1 MLTAPIALRCLR
13 AGLPLAAAV
22 AMLAGCQARPVAT
35 LAVNGAAPTLGAP
48 GPAEALGAAVMSG
61 PMGTA
66 EMRIVLSGDKA
77 QRALTADRRVQSVD
91 LAKATNIDVY
101 VTGAGINGWA
111 TVKSNAN
118 FGAADATTGLR
129 TASFSG
135 AVQAGLRRVFRVVVQ
150 DAGGNTLEEV
160 WGVADIPAAA
170 TTAVQIDRHTTPVG
184 EVFRKLL
191 LAGDTAKA
199 LAIPVADVQALTD
212 KLLNTNSATG
222 APIDA
227 TKPQINHT
235 LLNTDL
241 AASAVALG
249 EGGTAY
255 KVPATLPSFLVPTPV
270 KKGAVTVRAMDV
282 LGQPITSEG
291 VGYLNDQ
298 ASPIKRTNAGDPL
311 VITFPDVTPGAW
323 TATLVDT
330 ASGRLV
336 TKAVSVAD
344 GQAKDISM
352 LLPPRAIER
361 TIGAYNLE
369 TNSVNGYNGDFMPP
383 SLASLNNPQ
392 NLHANNHVIT
402 WADVANQRVRQVDLA
417 SNAPIVRTLAGNGT
431 TATAAAADGSNATE
445 VPISINDS
453 CSFTHDANGNLL
465 FSEGGFSRVLRL
477 DKTTGQLSTV
487 LTAADLAAAGFPAYG
502 IGNIQYVAAT
512 DTLYV
517 TNAYNWRNFSSNAI
531 MAVKLGDFPA
541 AGSVTK
547 LVGGTKGG
555 FCVAGGYMFY
565 SVGSLDSVILRRD
578 LTTGTTVNITGKTKL
593 YDNVDGVPAQEFYI
607 NERSLNRIAHTDFA
621 VDPLGNLFVTADSQE
636 LYRITDVLNGAD
648 GANNWFVHLLHAY
661 NSAAVSAGVAVDATT
676 GAVYMSGTA
685 TVADPNSA
693 GTKSVHAINLLR
705 P

>member
-1 MLTAPIALRCLR
+1 MLTAPIAIRCLR

-22 AMLAGCQARPVAT
+22 AMLAGCQARPIAS
-35 LAVNGAAPTLGAP
+35 LAVSSGQPTLGALV
-48 GPAEALGAAVMSG
+48 PAETLGAAVMSG

-77 QRALTADRRVQSVD
+77 QLALGTDRRVQSVD
-91 LAKATNIDVY
+91 LAKATAIDVY

-111 TVKSNAN
+111 TVKSNAA
-118 FGAADATTGLR
+118 FGAADAVTGLR
-129 TASFSG
+129 TASFTGS
-135 AVQAGLRRVFRVVVQ
+135 VQAGLRRVFRVVVK
-150 DAGGNTLEEV
+150 AGSTTLEEV
-160 WGVADIPAAA
+160 WGVADIPAA
-170 TTAVQIDRHTTPVG
+170 TTTTVKIDRFTTPVG

-199 LAIPVADVQALTD
+199 LALPVADVQALTD
-212 KLLNTNSATG
+212 RLLNTNSATG
-222 APIDA
+222 APLDPA
-227 TKPQINHT
+227 QPQINHT

-255 KVPATLPSFLVPTPV
+255 KVPAVLPSFLVPTPV
-270 KKGAVTVRAMDV
+270 KKGAVTLRAMDV
-282 LGQPITSEG
+282 LGRPITTEG

-336 TKAVSVAD
+336 TKAASVAD

-369 TNSVNGYNGDFMPP
+369 TNAVNGYNGDFMPP

-392 NLHANNHVIT
+392 NLHANNQVIT

-417 SNAPIVRTLAGNGT
+417 SNAPIVRTLAGNGI

-445 VPISINDS
+445 VPISLDDS
-453 CSFTHDANGNLL
+453 CSFTHDAAGNLL
-465 FSEGGFSRVLRL
+465 FSEGGFSRVLRI

-487 LTAADLAAAGFPAYG
+487 LTASQLAAAGFPAYG

-531 MAVKLGDFPA
+531 MAVKLGTFPA
-541 AGSVTK
+541 AGSVTR
-547 LVGGTKGG
+547 LINGTKGG

-578 LTTGTTVNITGKTKL
+578 LTAGTTVNITGKTKL
-593 YDNVDGVPAQEFYI
+593 YENIDGVPAQEFYI

-621 VDPLGNLFVTADSQE
+621 IDPLGNLFVTADSQE

-676 GAVYMSGTA
+676 GEVYMSGTA